1 LSPND
6 SVYTRRLPA
15 KKVRNPAPRVP
26 LVYMP
31 LLPAVSI
38 DRAGA
43 VPLVPTRG
51 MTARRPRQMGG
62 VCVIVGVPL
71 LLRVAVQWT

>member
-1 LSPND
+1 
-6 SVYTRRLPA
+6 
-15 KKVRNPAPRVP
+15 
-26 LVYMP
+26 
-31 LLPAVSI
+31 
-38 DRAGA
+38 
-43 VPLVPTRG
+43 